1 MRGTFKHA
9 SAAAFLLIGLA
20 MAGAPPVYAQGYTL
34 NSASLGTNAITM
46 TIPKTGNT
54 QSVHTLRLHY
64 SGGNGANCTT
74 GSLNDYW
81 GPSGSRAPAGVTP
94 GYSSSPMSLPSSLTR
109 TIAINVYSTAVPMS
123 RQWTIVVP
131 SGSCRGGNQTSTV
144 TVTLVKA
151 K

>member
-1 MRGTFKHA
+1 MKRTSKHVILA
-9 SAAAFLLIGLA
+9 GIGLLGVA
-20 MAGAPPVYAQGYTL
+20 IAIAPSAYAQGYTL

-81 GPSGSRAPAGVTP
+81 GPSGSRAPVGVTP

-109 TIAINVYSTAVPMS
+109 TIALNVYSTAVPMS

-131 SGSCRGGNQTSTV
+131 SGSCRGGNKTSTV